1 MQKYVQI
8 ANQKIQSTKVQ
19 EGELKGI
26 FVMNVT
32 GHLVQTDDLKN
43 LEKLSFMNI
52 FINGKL

>member
-52 FINGKL
+52 FISDKL

>member
-1 MQKYVQI
+1 
-8 ANQKIQSTKVQ
+8 
-19 EGELKGI
+19 
-26 FVMNVT
+26 MNVT